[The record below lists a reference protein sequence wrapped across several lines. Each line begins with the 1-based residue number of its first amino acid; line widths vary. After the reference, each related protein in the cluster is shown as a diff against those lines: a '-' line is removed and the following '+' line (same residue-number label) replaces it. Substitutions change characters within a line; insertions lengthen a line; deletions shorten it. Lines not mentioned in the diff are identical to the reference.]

1 MTDAN
6 TTHSNPLSPPLSPL
20 QGKVA
25 LITGAGQGIGQGIAF
40 SLAKRGVSIVAVGR
54 TLSKCEKTVAD
65 IEARFN
71 GKAVAIECDIS
82 NLDALDALVSDAV
95 AAFGRLDILVNN
107 AVTTSINPLMDATLE
122 DFEKGLRV
130 GPMATLRLMQ
140 LAQPHLLEAGDGNII
155 NLATAAAK
163 RWDSSTYGVYAAEK
177 EAIRA
182 LSRGAA
188 CEWGPLGLRTN
199 CILPLAKSPALEM
212 WEQWRPEEAA
222 AFAETVPMKR
232 IGHCE
237 DDIGEF
243 VAMLCSP
250 ESRYVNGQSIAIDGG
265 QVNMG

>member
-1 MTDAN
+1 M
-6 TTHSNPLSPPLSPL
+6 SNDTETSALV
-20 QGKVA
+20 GKVA

-40 SLAKRGVSIVAVGR
+40 SLAKRGVKVAAVGR
-54 TLSKCEKTVAD
+54 TLSKCENTVAQ
-65 IEARFN
+65 ISERFGTEAI
-71 GKAVAIECDIS
+71 AVECDIS
-82 NLDALDALVSDAV
+82 DLPALDGLTEHVV
-95 AAFGRLDILVNN
+95 ATYGRLDILVNN
-107 AVTTSINPLMDATLE
+107 AVTTTINSLMDTTLE
-122 DFEKGLRV
+122 DFEKGLKV
-130 GPMATLRLMQ
+130 GPMATLRMMQ
-140 LAQPHLLEAGDGNII
+140 LAQPHLLASGDGNII

-163 RWDSSTYGVYAAEK
+163 RWDSSTYGVYAAQK

-188 CEWGPLGLRTN
+188 CEWGGMGIRTN
-199 CILPLAKSPALEM
+199 TILPLAKSPALEM

-222 AFAETVPMKR
+222 AFADTVPMKR

-243 VAMLCSP
+243 VALLCSP

>member
-1 MTDAN
+1 MR
-6 TTHSNPLSPPLSPL
+6 HL
-20 QGKVA
+20 
-25 LITGAGQGIGQGIAF
+25 
-40 SLAKRGVSIVAVGR
+40 
-54 TLSKCEKTVAD
+54 E
-65 IEARFN
+65 
-71 GKAVAIECDIS
+71 
-82 NLDALDALVSDAV
+82 LDALDALVADAV
-95 AAFGRLDILVNN
+95 ARLGVSISWSTMRSPQASIRSWIRPLR
-107 AVTTSINPLMDATLE
+107 TSRGAS
-122 DFEKGLRV
+122 V

-163 RWDSSTYGVYAAEK
+163 RGTAPPMACTRQRKSHPS
-177 EAIRA
+177 A
-182 LSRGAA
+182 LSRCRLRMGPNGA
-188 CEWGPLGLRTN
+188 RTN

-243 VAMLCSP
+243 VAALCSP

>member
-1 MTDAN
+1 MTDTV
-6 TTHSNPLSPPLSPL
+6 TTHSGSLPPLH
-20 QGKVA
+20 GKVA

-107 AVTTSINPLMDATLE
+107 AVTTSINTLMETTLE
-122 DFEKGLRV
+122 DFEAGLRV

-140 LAQPHLLEAGDGNII
+140 LAQPHLIKSGDGNII

-163 RWDSSTYGVYAAEK
+163 RWDTSPYGVYAAQK

-188 CEWGPLGLRTN
+188 CEWGSMGIRTN

-212 WEQWRPEEAA
+212 WAQWRPEEAA
-222 AFAETVPMKR
+222 AFEQTVPMKR
-232 IGHCE
+232 LGHCE
-237 DDIGEF
+237 NDIGEF
-243 VAMLCSP
+243 VALLCAP

>member
-1 MTDAN
+1 M
-6 TTHSNPLSPPLSPL
+6 SNDTETSALA
-20 QGKVA
+20 GKVA

-40 SLAKRGVSIVAVGR
+40 SLAKRGVKVAAVGR
-54 TLSKCEKTVAD
+54 TLSKCENTVAQ
-65 IEARFN
+65 ISERFGAEAI
-71 GKAVAIECDIS
+71 AVECDIAD
-82 NLDALDALVSDAV
+82 LAALDGLIEHVV
-95 AAFGRLDILVNN
+95 ATYGRLDMLVNN
-107 AVTTSINPLMDATLE
+107 GVTTTIKSLMDTTLE
-122 DFEKGLRV
+122 DFERGLKV
-130 GPMATLRLMQ
+130 GPVATRRMMQ
-140 LAQPHLLEAGDGNII
+140 LGQPHVLGSGGGNII

-163 RWDSSTYGVYAAEK
+163 RWDSSTYGVYAAQK

-188 CEWGPLGLRTN
+188 CEWGGMGIRTN
-199 CILPLAKSPALEM
+199 TILPLAKSPALEM

-222 AFAETVPMKR
+222 AFADTVPMKR

-243 VAMLCSP
+243 VALLCSP

>member
-1 MTDAN
+1 MDV
-6 TTHSNPLSPPLSPL
+6 SLE
-20 QGKVA
+20 GKVA
-25 LITGAGQGIGQGIAF
+25 LVTGASRGIGQAVAATMAASGAKVMLTSRKLDQLKEVQAGMEGEVDVIA
-40 SLAKRGVSIVAVGR
+40 SHVGDAD
-54 TLSKCEKTVAD
+54 SGEKTVAAT
-65 IEARFN
+65 IERF
-71 GKAVAIECDIS
+71 GS
-82 NLDALDALVSDAV
+82 
-95 AAFGRLDILVNN
+95 LDILVNN
-107 AVTTSINPLMDATLE
+107 AVTTSINTLMDTTLE

>member
-82 NLDALDALVSDAV
+82 NLDALDALVADAV

-107 AVTTSINPLMDATLE
+107 AVTTSINALMDTTLE
-122 DFEKGLRV
+122 AVSYTHL
-130 GPMATLRLMQ
+130 TL
-140 LAQPHLLEAGDGNII
+140 P
-155 NLATAAAK
+155 T
-163 RWDSSTYGVYAAEK
+163 
-177 EAIRA
+177 
-182 LSRGAA
+182 
-188 CEWGPLGLRTN
+188 
-199 CILPLAKSPALEM
+199 
-212 WEQWRPEEAA
+212 
-222 AFAETVPMKR
+222 KR
-232 IGHCE
+232 I
-237 DDIGEF
+237 
-243 VAMLCSP
+243 V
-250 ESRYVNGQSIAIDGG
+250 
-265 QVNMG
+265 